1 MRKPPQTPSWG
12 VQTQNENAYLLS
24 QLTNIIEEQ
33 ARRHYQQQLQQ
44 QKNLQLKHQ
53 HNHGPSPP
61 SDDDFF
67 HRAPDF
73 SYEFPEKPPSEDAT
87 PFAISPADPRYYDST
102 TELRDNYDRSQDD
115 NVQYAVEQNKVS
127 QSHNTDDNVPSY
139 KMKAPMEVKP
149 KTNNNLLSSKSMDV
163 LTRNDLKL
171 LVEQLQKNGQE
182 DVIINTGLNG
192 RYRSDVIKKHME
204 MDSAMGMYVVALI
217 AGVSAAGM

>member
-1 MRKPPQTPSWG
+1 M
-12 VQTQNENAYLLS
+12 
-24 QLTNIIEEQ
+24 
-33 ARRHYQQQLQQ
+33 
-44 QKNLQLKHQ
+44 KHQ

-73 SYEFPEKPPSEDAT
+73 SYEFPEKTPSSDDAT

-115 NVQYAVEQNKVS
+115 NIQYGIEQNKVS
-127 QSHNTDDNVPSY
+127 QSHNTDDVIPSY

-182 DVIINTGLNG
+182 DVIINSGINGISSINGINGLNS
-192 RYRSDVIKKHME
+192 RFRNDVIKKHME

-217 AGVSAAGM
+217 AGVSAAGKKLLLKILLNENSHLFINFK